1 MSPEL
6 PLRENGRS
14 SGRADELS
22 VNVLARD
29 SKGLGGVTLF
39 ALCFHYIVGPGWISV
54 SGLTL
59 LLAASDMD
67 PACEA
72 SLMVCGSYGRSD
84 LP

>member
-6 PLRENGRS
+6 PLRENDRS
-14 SGRADELS
+14 SRKADELS
-22 VNVLARD
+22 VNVLTQD
-29 SKGLGGVTLF
+29 SKDLRGITLF
-39 ALCFHYIVGPGWISV
+39 ALYFHYIVDPRWISV

-59 LLAASDMD
+59 LLTASNMD

-72 SLMVCGSYGRSD
+72 SLMVCGSYGQSD